1 MSCIMGCTGAHNI
14 MLLLAMDAKD
24 LLTRLSLY
32 CSMYVIV
39 IFHFAAG
46 LVRPMLMPK
55 PLKPSVCVRHVDE
68 TSFSKES
75 LSPDQPVTFPNDAQ
89 IGSPCKDSLPTP
101 SGWQVNYGTTMCDSI
116 Q

>member
-1 MSCIMGCTGAHNI
+1 
-14 MLLLAMDAKD
+14 MDARD
-24 LLTRLSLY
+24 LLTRLHLY
-32 CSMYVIV
+32 CMYVIV

-55 PLKPSVCVRHVDE
+55 SLQPSVFVRHVDE

-75 LSPDQPVTFPNDAQ
+75 LSLDQPVTFPIDAQ
-89 IGSPCKDSLPTP
+89 IGSPFKDSLPTP